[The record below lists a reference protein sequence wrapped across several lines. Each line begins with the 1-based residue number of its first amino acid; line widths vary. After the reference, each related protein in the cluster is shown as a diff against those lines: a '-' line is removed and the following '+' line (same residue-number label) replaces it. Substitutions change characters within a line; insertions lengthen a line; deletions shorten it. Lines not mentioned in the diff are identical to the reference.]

1 MTQETFTLNLEDV
14 RKIGIY
20 LFPLAEELDFVG
32 VYEVLASVKTLVDEG
47 LLDTPDPIQ
56 VEIFSPHRT
65 IECANRM
72 IVKPHIV
79 TDDPSRYDFVIVP
92 GGKGIRGVMDDE
104 QMLRR
109 LREFSEKNPVCSV
122 CTGALILGAAGIL
135 EGKKAA
141 THQSVK
147 KELAKYATVTDDR
160 VVLDG
165 RVITAAGVASS
176 IPLGLRL
183 LQVIH
188 GHDVAE
194 FVADELEI
202 PSSLR
207 TE

>member
-1 MTQETFTLNLEDV
+1 MTSNLEGV

-20 LFPLAEELDFVG
+20 LFPLAEELDFAG
-32 VYEVLASVKTLVDEG
+32 VYEVLASVRTLVDEG
-47 LLDTPDPIQ
+47 LLDISDPIE

-65 IECANRM
+65 VECANRM

-79 TDDPSRYDFVIVP
+79 TDDPNRYDFVIVP
-92 GGKGIRGVMDDE
+92 GGKGIRGVMGDE
-104 QMLRR
+104 HMLTKLR
-109 LREFSEKNPVCSV
+109 LFSEKKPICSV

-135 EGKKAA
+135 EGKRAA
-141 THQSVK
+141 THQIAK
-147 KELAKYATVTDDR
+147 KELAKYATVSEDR
-160 VVLDG
+160 VVFDG
-165 RVITAAGVASS
+165 MVVTAAGVASS

-183 LQVIH
+183 LEIIH
-188 GHDVAE
+188 GNDVAE